1 MKPERRRKNQGH
13 GSGTERRRRGVV
25 RPPRPRKR
33 EDRSRMHRL
42 RVQLGDPVRQFQLS
56 LVLLGIVLVI
66 GTVGYRL
73 IEALSWLDAAYMTVI
88 TVATVGFG
96 EVQPLTPAGRLFTM
110 GLIVV
115 GVGTGAYA
123 ASRAVEV
130 MLGQTLWLSV
140 QRRRMRQSLG
150 QLRDHYVI
158 CGHGRLGTRIE
169 RDLRARGEP
178 FVVVDWSEQL
188 EEFFLA
194 ENIPHVIGDATHDE
208 VLVTAG
214 IDRARGLVA
223 ALDSDASNV
232 LAVLSAREMNPDL
245 LIVARANS
253 EASEPK
259 LRRAG
264 ADRVVTPDAIGGH
277 RLALALLRPAV
288 HDLFN
293 QVFSFGMEIEV
304 DVGQITIEPES
315 PFAGQTVAGC
325 DLRRLRNVS
334 ILAVR
339 EASGRFTLNPDAA
352 RVIHPGETLIVIG
365 PAESVYELEA
375 MYSGD

>member
-1 MKPERRRKNQGH
+1 
-13 GSGTERRRRGVV
+13 
-25 RPPRPRKR
+25 
-33 EDRSRMHRL
+33 
-42 RVQLGDPVRQFQLS
+42 VRQFQLS
-56 LVLLGIVLVI
+56 LVLLLIVLIV

-73 IEALSWLDAAYMTVI
+73 IEGLHWIDAAYMTVI

-96 EVQPLTPAGRLFTM
+96 EVQPLTQAGRVFTM
-110 GLIVV
+110 GLIVT

-140 QRRRMRQSLG
+140 QRRRMKQSLDR
-150 QLRDHYVI
+150 LRDHYVI

-188 EEFFLA
+188 EEFFLG

-293 QVFSFGMEIEV
+293 EVFSFGMEIQV
-304 DVGQITIEPES
+304 DVGQITIEPDS
-315 PFAGQTVAGC
+315 PFSGQTVAGC

-339 EASGRFTLNPDAA
+339 EHSGRFTLNPDAA
-352 RVIHPGETLIVIG
+352 RIIHPGETLIVIG
-365 PAESVYELEA
+365 PAEAVYELEA

>member
-1 MKPERRRKNQGH
+1 
-13 GSGTERRRRGVV
+13 
-25 RPPRPRKR
+25 
-33 EDRSRMHRL
+33 MHRL
-42 RVQLGDPVRQFQLS
+42 RVQLGNPVRQFQLT
-56 LVLLGIVLVI
+56 LVMLGFVLVV

-73 IEALSWLDAAYMTVI
+73 IERLSWLDAAYMTVI

-96 EVQPLTPAGRLFTM
+96 EIRPFTPAGRLFTM
-110 GLIVV
+110 GLIIV
-115 GVGTGAYA
+115 GVGTGAWA
-123 ASRAVEV
+123 ATRAVEV

-140 QRRRMRQSLG
+140 QRRRMKQALS

-169 RDLRARGEP
+169 RDLRARGES
-178 FVVVDWSEQL
+178 FVVIDWREQL
-188 EEFFLA
+188 EEFFLG
-194 ENIPHVIGDATHDE
+194 ENIAHVIGDATHDE
-208 VLVTAG
+208 VLVAAG
-214 IDRARGLVA
+214 IGRARGLVA

-232 LAVLSAREMNPDL
+232 LAVLSAREMNPGL

-253 EASEPK
+253 EASESK

-293 QVFSFGMEIEV
+293 EVFSFGVEIAV
-304 DVGQITIEPES
+304 DVGQITIDPHS

-334 ILAVR
+334 ILAIR
-339 EASGRFTLNPDAA
+339 EPAGGFALNPDAA
-352 RVIHPGETLIVIG
+352 RMIHPGETLIVIG
-365 PAESVYELEA
+365 PAQAVYELEA